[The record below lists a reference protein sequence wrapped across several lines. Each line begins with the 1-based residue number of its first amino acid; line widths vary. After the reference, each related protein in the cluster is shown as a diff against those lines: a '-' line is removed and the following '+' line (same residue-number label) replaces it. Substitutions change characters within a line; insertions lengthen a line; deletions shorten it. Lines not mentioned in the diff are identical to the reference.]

1 MITLYGINNCD
12 TIKKTRKWLQENEI
26 DYEFH
31 DYKKAGCSKHL
42 AETFLKH
49 FDYKELINSRGT
61 TWRKLSD
68 SEKTSLDITSA
79 INLMAE
85 QPSIIKR
92 PLLNSRGT
100 WFLGYNEENFK
111 QLILNTDRFKQ

>member
-68 SEKTSLDITSA
+68 KEKASLDITSA
-79 INLMAE
+79 INLMVE

-92 PLLNSRGT
+92 PLLIAER
-100 WFLGYNEENFK
+100 LGFSDIMKKNLDN
-111 QLILNTDRFKQ
+111 LH